1 MLFLV
6 WPSLETCDKEWK
18 VIFHG
23 GKLFFMERWIA
34 VVVVKDVE
42 VEINHYFNL
51 FWVKSGKEGIVE
63 AVRAYGNVLV

>member
-18 VIFHG
+18 VIFHD

-34 VVVVKDVE
+34 VVVFKDVE
-42 VEINHYFNL
+42 VEINQILY
-51 FWVKSGKEGIVE
+51 
-63 AVRAYGNVLV
+63 

>member
-34 VVVVKDVE
+34 VVVFKDVE
-42 VEINHYFNL
+42 VEINHYINL
-51 FWVKSGKEGIVE
+51 FWVKSEKKE
-63 AVRAYGNVLV
+63 L